1 MTLTLP
7 TTGMI
12 ALESVSALR
21 WGVIG
26 TGIVAQ
32 FVAAMHEHSTQRA
45 YAVTSTDLRELSS
58 RASVAGPLDVA
69 TPATLTVRGST
80 GPVRTR
86 TARDGCGR
94 SRSRME

>member
-32 FVAAMHEHSTQRA
+32 FVAAMHEHSTQRD

-58 RASVAGPLDVA
+58 RASVAMRPTDSAESARLYDLDR
-69 TPATLTVRGST
+69 PR
-80 GPVRTR
+80 
-86 TARDGCGR
+86 
-94 SRSRME
+94 